1 MSTDEQQE
9 DTKQQAQH
17 DPFFRS
23 TFSEPALFRKWLVW
37 FLPIFAELLDL
48 DRLELQKDS
57 LIDEKLKAHYNDLLY
72 KIPIRGTDKSMVVF
86 VLVEHKAGSERWT
99 MLQILRYIVLIW
111 MREIS
116 AVIDEKR
123 MTGFVLPPVLP
134 IIVYHGE
141 RPFTAP
147 IRLSEL
153 VYQLKGFE
161 KHLPDFEGML
171 FDLALTAESDLPE
184 DLDLYAV
191 LAIMQAVFHPDIAER
206 ILKIYQKIKH
216 KLDDPHYRNRWL
228 KVLRYA
234 MTSSKYFSPQNYDK
248 VKSQMSETDVA
259 TISPLYQELL
269 AEGVVIGRE
278 EERVTLVNAW
288 TTDKVET
295 LLRILVKKFGEV
307 PPAIHDKLCSIHDLE
322 VLGQLTEFVAL
333 DCQSFAEFE
342 VALNK

>member
-1 MSTDEQQE
+1 MSTDEQQDE
-9 DTKQQAQH
+9 TKQQAKH

-23 TFSEPALFRKWLVW
+23 TFSEPGLFRKWLVW
-37 FLPIFAELLDL
+37 FLPILAELLDL
-48 DRLELQKDS
+48 DRMELQKDS

-86 VLVEHKAGSERWT
+86 VLIEHKSSPERLT

-116 AVIDEKR
+116 AAIDEKR
-123 MTGFVLPPVLP
+123 FTDFVLPPVLP
-134 IIVYHGE
+134 IIVYHGAQ
-141 RPFTAP
+141 PFTAP

-161 KHLPDFEGML
+161 KHSPDFEGIL
-171 FDLALTAESDLPE
+171 LDLTLTAESDLPD

-191 LAIMQAVFHPDIAER
+191 LTIMQAVFRPDIAER

-216 KLDDPHYRNRWL
+216 KLDDLHYRDRWL
-228 KVLRYA
+228 KILRYA
-234 MTSSKYFSPQNYDK
+234 MTSSKYFSPKNYDE
-248 VKSQMSETDVA
+248 VTNQMSETDVA

-269 AEGVVIGRE
+269 AEGEVIGIAK
-278 EERVTLVNAW
+278 ERNAW
-288 TTDKVET
+288 TADKVEF
-295 LLRILVKKFGEV
+295 LLRILTRKFGEV
-307 PPAIHDKLCSIHDLE
+307 PSTIRDKLHSIHDLE

-342 VALNK
+342 KDLNK